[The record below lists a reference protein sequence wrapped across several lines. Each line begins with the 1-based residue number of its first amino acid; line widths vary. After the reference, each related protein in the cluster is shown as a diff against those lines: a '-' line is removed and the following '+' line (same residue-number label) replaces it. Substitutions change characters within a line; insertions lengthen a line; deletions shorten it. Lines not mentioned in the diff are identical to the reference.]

1 MLYLYSVF
9 MHFLLNLSYLLFRM
23 GQLYCFNWSPTSFD
37 STIITRLQGIWK
49 NVILSSWKTSSKRY
63 IWTFLSIPIV
73 CLKILPNG
81 LYMKNTFNIKKKNS
95 WRADLECYFCL
106 LSAGTNK
113 NSLIVEKR
121 PHSHTRSLM
130 GRWGTSFMDATQL
143 KSTRHICSCLG
154 KFDDF
159 VFY

>member
-81 LYMKNTFNIKKKNS
+81 LYMKNTFNIKKKKTVGE
-95 WRADLECYFCL
+95 LT
-106 LSAGTNK
+106 LSVT
-113 NSLIVEKR
+113 
-121 PHSHTRSLM
+121 
-130 GRWGTSFMDATQL
+130 
-143 KSTRHICSCLG
+143 
-154 KFDDF
+154 F
-159 VFY
+159 VFYLQALTRTAWLQRRDHTAIHAHWWDDEEHHSWMLHNSNLHVIFVHV